1 MSKLKAKVQTWTN
14 GSLSSSR
21 SGKNIVLVFMIV
33 CHHVSASEAVLVGP
47 DSGQTGVKATRMG
60 PGLDLDGFHR

>member
-14 GSLSSSR
+14 GSLSSSK
-21 SGKNIVLVFMIV
+21 SGKNRVLVFIIV

-47 DSGQTGVKATRMG
+47 NLGQARVQATKIG
-60 PGLDLDGFHR
+60 PELDLDGFHR